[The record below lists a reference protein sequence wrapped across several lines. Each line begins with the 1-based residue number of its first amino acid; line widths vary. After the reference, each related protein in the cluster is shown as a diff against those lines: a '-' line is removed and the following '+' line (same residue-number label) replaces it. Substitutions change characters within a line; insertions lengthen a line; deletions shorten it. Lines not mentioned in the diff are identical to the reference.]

1 MKVTAITKKGNHPKN
16 EDRIIVGKSVIAEG
30 MLITDLEKGIIA
42 VADGVGGNKAGSVAS
57 DFVVKKLTELDSV
70 AAESLIDINNKLIG
84 KSSLDPE
91 LDGMATT
98 LSGIE
103 LTPDEI
109 KLFHVGNTRIWRLR
123 NEQYLRQI
131 TTDDTTV
138 NYLISIGKLSPED
151 VDSYDRKSEITACFG
166 AGNPRMLRIR
176 VEHIDP
182 EFPVILTS
190 DGIHDYLTLDEMEEI
205 VSDSSK
211 TISERCSAL
220 IHASEEAG
228 SLDDK
233 SIIFI
238 VKE

>member
-1 MKVTAITKKGNHPKN
+1 MKVTAITKKGKHPEN
-16 EDRIIVGKSVIAEG
+16 EDRIIVGKSVVAEG
-30 MLITDLEKGIIA
+30 SLITDLDKGIIA

-70 AAESLIDINNKLIG
+70 STESLIDINNKLIG
-84 KSSLDPE
+84 KSSLDSK

-109 KLFHVGNTRIWRLR
+109 KLFHVGNTRVWSLR

-138 NYLISIGKLSPED
+138 NYLLSIGKLSPED

-166 AGNPRMLRIR
+166 AGNPKMLRIR
-176 VEHIDP
+176 VDHIAP
-182 EFPVILTS
+182 EFPVIMTS

-205 VSDSSK
+205 LSDSSK
-211 TISERCSAL
+211 SIWERCCTL
-220 IHASEEAG
+220 INASEDTG

-238 VKE
+238 EKL